1 VIYTGFSRISDY
13 KHHWSDVLIGLIQ
26 GTIVAIL
33 TTYFISDLF
42 VKKDN
47 DYIDNGSKVRIQ
59 GSPKPNYNS
68 FPVEMEESNSNLS

>member
-1 VIYTGFSRISDY
+1 MLT
-13 KHHWSDVLIGLIQ
+13 GLIQ

-47 DYIDNGSKVRIQ
+47 DYSDNGSKVVIQ
-59 GSPKPNYNS
+59 SSPQPNYNS